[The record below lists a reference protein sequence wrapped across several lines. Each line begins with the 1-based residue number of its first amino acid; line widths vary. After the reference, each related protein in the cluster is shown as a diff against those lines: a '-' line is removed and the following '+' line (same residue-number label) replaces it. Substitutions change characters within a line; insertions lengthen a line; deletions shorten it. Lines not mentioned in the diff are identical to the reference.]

1 MGVALFRLL
10 NAFIPE
16 CNTRS
21 GVNSHSILS
30 LTHHI
35 EHVVP
40 NKSGIGSQ
48 MLDEGARR
56 KYYARK
62 AVF

>member
-1 MGVALFRLL
+1 MLL
-10 NAFIPE
+10 LS
-16 CNTRS
+16 NTRS

-35 EHVVP
+35 EQEVL

-56 KYYARK
+56 KYYSRK